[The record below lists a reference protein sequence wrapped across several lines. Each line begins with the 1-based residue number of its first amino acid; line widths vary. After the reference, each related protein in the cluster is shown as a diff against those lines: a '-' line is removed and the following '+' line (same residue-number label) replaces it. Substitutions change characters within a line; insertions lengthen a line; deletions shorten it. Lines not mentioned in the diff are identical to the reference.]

1 MKNKHIFR
9 WLLPLGWMGC
19 IFYLSHQPGSESSE
33 LSSNIVIVILS
44 VIGNIVP
51 FDIDVSIF
59 HMMIRKSAHF
69 FAYFIL
75 GMLFYWALRGK
86 KIRWLYALFLSFLY
100 AVSDEI
106 HQLFIPGRSGEF
118 RDVLIDSCGALVG
131 IVFIICL
138 SRLYRKKDDTI

>member
-1 MKNKHIFR
+1 MKDKQIFR
-9 WLLPLGWMGC
+9 WFLPLGWMGC

-44 VIGNIVP
+44 VVGNIIP

-59 HMMIRKSAHF
+59 HTMIRKSAHF

-75 GMLFYWALRGK
+75 GMLFYWALERMK
-86 KIRWLYALFLSFLY
+86 VRWLYALLFSFLY

-118 RDVLIDSCGALVG
+118 RDVFIDSCGALVG
-131 IVFIICL
+131 IVCILCL
-138 SRLYRKKDDTI
+138 SRPFRKKDDTI